1 VVAEPRNQDDLLF
14 REVDEDLRRDK
25 YALLWKKYGIAVL
38 AAAVVIVVATAGV
51 VGWRDHQRGV
61 REKDG
66 DRYVAAATLAHEGKT
81 DQALAAFT
89 ALSEDATPGY
99 RTLARLQVA
108 ALLAKKGDLK
118 GAVAVY
124 DALAGDSGTEK
135 SFRDLAV
142 VLAALASVDSGDPA
156 ALTQRLQPLTAEDN
170 PWRYSA
176 LELTALLAERAGNKK
191 AARDIYTRLAD
202 DAEAPGGIRVRAR
215 QMLGLLGES

>member
-1 VVAEPRNQDDLLF
+1 VAEDRNQDDLLF
-14 REVDEDLRRDK
+14 REVEEDMRRDR
-25 YALLWKKYGIAVL
+25 YALLWKKYGTLVMV
-38 AAAVVIVVATAGV
+38 AAVVIVGATAGAV
-51 VGWRDHQRGV
+51 WWRDHQRGI

-66 DRYVAAATLAHEGKT
+66 DRYAAAALLAQGGKT
-81 DQALAAFT
+81 DEALQAFT
-89 ALSEDATPGY
+89 ALAQDGTSGY
-99 RTLARLQVA
+99 RTLARLQEA
-108 ALLAKKGDLK
+108 ALLAKKGDVK

-124 DALAGDSGTEK
+124 DALAADSATEK
-135 SFRDLAV
+135 SFRDLAT
-142 VLAALASVDSGDPA
+142 LLGAMASLDSGDPA

-176 LELTALLAERAGNKK
+176 LELTALLAERAGNTK